1 MKVVLLEDVESIG
14 KKFQIKEVKDGYAR
28 NHLIP
33 EGLAKIATKE
43 VVKWA
48 ELQMEAKEKSAEE
61 ELKKAQEM
69 ASQMDGLEVHISAKV
84 GEKEQLFEKIGAQ
97 KISEKLKEMGFEVKK
112 SQVIAENPIDQA
124 GEYPIKLRFDHNLE
138 TEITVIV
145 TEENA

>member
-145 TEENA
+145 TEENG

>member
-124 GEYPIKLRFDHNLE
+124 GEYPITCAMGVPRG
-138 TEITVIV
+138 VIKA
-145 TEENA
+145 E